1 MKCEEM
7 GINQKPLSLKVPFND
22 KEQRKYRSFLKK
34 YSLKSGNWVRTVI
47 LSAMAQEEA
56 IRENR
61 TQIEMSVFKP
71 KIELYQEQEVQNDL
85 S

>member
-1 MKCEEM
+1 MKRKYEYRN
-7 GINQKPLSLKVPFND
+7 IAVPLSD
-22 KEQRKYRSFLKK
+22 SEQRKYRDFLKK
-34 YSLKSGNWVRTVI
+34 YSLKSGSWVRAVI

-71 KIELYQEQEVQNDL
+71 ELTIPEHEVVNGE
-85 S
+85 

>member
-7 GINQKPLSLKVPFND
+7 GTTQRPLSLKVPFSD

-71 KIELYQEQEVQNDL
+71 EIIIPESGGSK
-85 S
+85 

>member
-7 GINQKPLSLKVPFND
+7 GINQKPLSLKVPFSD

-56 IRENR
+56 IHENR
-61 TQIEMSVFKP
+61 TQIEISVFKP
-71 KIELYQEQEVQNDL
+71 VITIPEREGVNGE
-85 S
+85 

>member
-7 GINQKPLSLKVPFND
+7 GTTQRPLSLKVPFSD

-71 KIELYQEQEVQNDL
+71 ELTIPEHEVVNGE
-85 S
+85 